1 MIRPVRHAAILAAAF
16 CLTALLAACGPD
28 GPGPGV
34 GGKGPQTSRAGSAPR
49 SGANSGGNGGD
60 QDADRFKGKS
70 DKEILAFLG
79 EPSFRRREAPAE
91 VWQYYGQG
99 CVLDLF
105 LYDETGGQRVT
116 HAELRS
122 RNFNAD
128 PDPDCLPLLLQGKR
142 QPMS

>member
-1 MIRPVRHAAILAAAF
+1 MTTRSLKLAGAVAL
-16 CLTALLAACGPD
+16 LTLLAACGPTTTN
-28 GPGPGV
+28 GPGE
-34 GGKGPQTSRAGSAPR
+34 ASAPQISR
-49 SGANSGGNGGD
+49 PGGARPGSPGD
-60 QDADRFKGKS
+60 VSADRFKGQTG
-70 DKEILAFLG
+70 KEILMALG
-79 EPSFRRREAPAE
+79 EPSFRRREPPAE

-128 PDPDCLPLLLQGKR
+128 PAPDCLPLLLQGKR
-142 QPMS
+142 QPVS

>member
-1 MIRPVRHAAILAAAF
+1 MTTRSLKLAGAVAL
-16 CLTALLAACGPD
+16 LTLLAACGPTTTN
-28 GPGPGV
+28 GPGAASAL
-34 GGKGPQTSRAGSAPR
+34 QTSRP
-49 SGANSGGNGGD
+49 SGTGPGTPGD
-60 QDADRFKGKS
+60 VSADRFKGQTG
-70 DKEILAFLG
+70 KEILTALG
-79 EPSFRRREAPAE
+79 EPSFRRREPPAE

-128 PDPDCLPLLLQGKR
+128 PAPDCLPLLLQGKR